1 MKGKKALATGLFD
14 NKPKSRNSYVASGKT
29 DLGNRLRINNQLNGY
44 KNRLKIGR
52 K

>member
-14 NKPKSRNSYVASGKT
+14 NKPKSRNEKGEAGTT
-29 DLGNRLRINNQLNGY
+29 DLRNRLRSNNQLNGY